1 MSPEAKDKHKVL
13 FADPAKAEQFT
24 NRLTAL
30 SGIHKSASAMLP
42 KSDTGATNVRLFAKN
57 MADFVSAGGS
67 LVKRAGVIGARKL
80 TDTVQRK
87 QALARNEEMGKL
99 QMAKG
104 DKKIAGIIDETEGLK
119 KKKEKEFS
127 QSLINRSLL
136 TGALTNTEAQMLG
149 TGGLLQ

>member
-1 MSPEAKDKHKVL
+1 
-13 FADPAKAEQFT
+13 
-24 NRLTAL
+24 
-30 SGIHKSASAMLP
+30 
-42 KSDTGATNVRLFAKN
+42 
-57 MADFVSAGGS
+57 
-67 LVKRAGVIGARKL
+67 
-80 TDTVQRK
+80 
-87 QALARNEEMGKL
+87 MGKL

-104 DKKIAGIIDETEGLK
+104 DKKIAGIIDETEGLR